1 MTEEQFKAA
10 QDQLVSRLQSMR
22 EAECGA
28 CALVPKAP
36 GSDDTNDT
44 LDDVCEPPVSSEHQ
58 AAQNEWIQYCRI
70 VKPSR
75 KYPKKYK
82 AEGIDHGWRDP
93 VWNCQRTWTGHG
105 S

>member
-10 QDQLVSRLQSMR
+10 QDKLISRLQSMR

-44 LDDVCEPPVSSEHQ
+44 LDDVYEPPVSSEHQ

-70 VKPSR
+70 VKPLH

-82 AEGIDHGWRDP
+82 AEG
-93 VWNCQRTWTGHG
+93 
-105 S
+105 